1 VRSRAGYWIGG
12 VLVAAGVAAAV
23 LWFFGSLTSL
33 SDDVDGFERAPL
45 PGEATVQLEARKY
58 VLYYEGSGAE
68 EAVPAFTVEV
78 LDARTG
84 MPLALE
90 DYGSSLTYSFS
101 GHEGSA
107 QATVTPAQAGAY
119 RVRTT
124 GGRGVSGEAV
134 ALGRSLAWPI
144 VRGILGT
151 FAIAAVGIAVGVIL
165 IAVTAIRRSRTA
177 RATVDP
183 ESGTWFSHADHGE
196 GGTMSTSGNTGPLG
210 QPRGIGFRI
219 LLYIITIGIYGI
231 YWVYK
236 TMEEI
241 KQHTGEGLGGVL
253 SLVIW
258 LVINPVMAFVIP
270 SEIGKMFKKDGQ
282 EAPFTGWTG
291 LWLFPGAILL
301 IPAIVWF
308 VKVQR
313 ALNRYWEG
321 KAPVGAPAAAP
332 AA

>member
-12 VLVAAGVAAAV
+12 VLVAAGVVGAV
-23 LWFFGSLTSL
+23 LWFVGSLMSL

-58 VLYYEGSGAE
+58 VLYYEGSRAD
-68 EAVPAFTVEV
+68 EAVPAFTVAIA
-78 LDARTG
+78 DARTG
-84 MPLALE
+84 APLQLE

-107 QATVTPAQAGAY
+107 QATVTPARAGAY

-124 GGRGVSGEAV
+124 GGRGVSGEGV
-134 ALGRSLAWPI
+134 ALGHSLAWPI
-144 VRGILGT
+144 LRGILGT
-151 FAIAAVGIAVGVIL
+151 FAIAALGIACGVIL
-165 IAVTAIRRSRTA
+165 IVVTAIRRSRAA
-177 RATVDP
+177 RGTVDP
-183 ESGTWFSHADHGE
+183 QSGTWFSHADHGE

-210 QPRGIGFRI
+210 QPRGIGFGI
-219 LLYIITIGIYGI
+219 LLYIITFGIYSI

-270 SEIGKMFKKDGQ
+270 SEIGKMYKKDGQ
-282 EAPFTGWTG
+282 MAPFTGWTG

-308 VKVQR
+308 VKVQG

-321 KAPVGAPAAAP
+321 KAPAGAPAAVP